1 MRVVSLIS
9 QKGGS
14 GKSTLAAS
22 IAVAAQEAGE
32 QVFALDLDPQQTL
45 HSWGQRREANAPPVD
60 KTRVSDLAQVLAA
73 LDRKKYSV
81 AIIDTPGADI
91 AATSEVMRRSDLTLV
106 PARPTLP
113 DIEAARP
120 TIGALGG
127 LGRPFA
133 FVLNQVPP
141 TSAARATDAARALSL
156 LGVLARP
163 SICAR
168 ADHQDA
174 IALGLGVTER
184 DPQGKAAREIFELW
198 NWIRDRLK

>member
-1 MRVVSLIS
+1 MHVVAFVS

-32 QVFALDLDPQQTL
+32 RVFALDLDPQQTL
-45 HSWGQRREANAPPVD
+45 FLWGQRREAESPPVD
-60 KTRVSDLAQVLAA
+60 KTRIPQLGAALGTLAAKGFTVAILDTQGADLAGTSDAM
-73 LDRKKYSV
+73 RR
-81 AIIDTPGADI
+81 ADI
-91 AATSEVMRRSDLTLV
+91 TLI

-113 DIEAARP
+113 DIEAAKP
-120 TIGALGG
+120 TIASLTG

-163 SICAR
+163 PICAR

-174 IALGLGVTER
+174 LALGLGVTER
-184 DPQGKAAREIFELW
+184 DPVGKAAREVSDLW
-198 NWIRDRLK
+198 KWIKDQLR